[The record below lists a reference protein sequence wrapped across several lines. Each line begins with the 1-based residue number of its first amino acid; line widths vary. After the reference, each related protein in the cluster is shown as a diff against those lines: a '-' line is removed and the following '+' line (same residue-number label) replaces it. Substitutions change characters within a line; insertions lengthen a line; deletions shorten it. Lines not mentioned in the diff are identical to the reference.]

1 MIEKFISFIML
12 LIGFILLGLVLYVWF
27 EWNAYTADMSY
38 AESIAPPIFNLDIIL
53 NFLEYL
59 FDKWFG

>member
-1 MIEKFISFIML
+1 MIDRL
-12 LIGFILLGLVLYVWF
+12 VQLVAGLVGFVVFGLVLYVWF
-27 EWNAYTADMSY
+27 EWNAYTMDMSY
-38 AESIAPPIFNLDIIL
+38 LDAIAPPILNLDILL